1 MCCACSS
8 ETQRL
13 SDMQEYEGP
22 MYESEN
28 VRILL
33 SDSTVVKVEMLGKRQ
48 VQYQNGDI
56 EFPEGLHLIFYDKEG
71 QKITELTAQKGY
83 KASKENMYRAEGD
96 VLVKNLNKKETLSTE
111 LLFWDPKEEIIYTN
125 QFVTIETETELLP
138 AEGFSAPQDF
148 STYELIKPRNAIIK
162 INEN

>member
-1 MCCACSS
+1 M
-8 ETQRL
+8 E
-13 SDMQEYEGP
+13 EYTGP

-33 SDSTVVKVEMLGKRQ
+33 SDSTVVKVEMKGKRQ

-71 QKITELTAQKGY
+71 NKITELTSHKGF
-83 KASKENMYRAEGD
+83 KAAKENIYRAEGD

-111 LLFWDPKEEIIYTN
+111 LLYWNPKEEIIYTN
-125 QFVTIETETELLP
+125 QFITIETETELLP

-148 STYELIKPRNAIIK
+148 STYELINPREGILK
-162 INEN
+162 INNK

>member
-1 MCCACSS
+1 M
-8 ETQRL
+8 E
-13 SDMQEYEGP
+13 EYEGP

-56 EFPEGLHLIFYDKEG
+56 EFPEGLHLIFYDIAGE
-71 QKITELTAQKGY
+71 KITELTAQKGY
-83 KASKENMYRAEGD
+83 KAAKQNIYRAEGD
-96 VLVKNLNKKETLSTE
+96 VLVNNLNKKETLSTE
-111 LLFWDPKEEIIYTN
+111 LLFWDPKEEIIYTD
-125 QFVTIETETELLP
+125 QFVTIETAKELLP

-148 STYELIKPRNAIIK
+148 STYELTKPRDAIIK
-162 INEN
+162 LNDN